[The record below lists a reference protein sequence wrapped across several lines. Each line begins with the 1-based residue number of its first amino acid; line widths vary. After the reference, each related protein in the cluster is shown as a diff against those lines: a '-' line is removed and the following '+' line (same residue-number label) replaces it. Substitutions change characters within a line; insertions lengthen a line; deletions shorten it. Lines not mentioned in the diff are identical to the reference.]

1 MSTPDGRDRGPDE
14 DWFGEEEEW
23 EERPT
28 AEQAAG
34 RPRLQLPPPGSP
46 GRRRLALAVL
56 VGALLLI
63 LLIVGLVEAG
73 GDGEAEPTITPPP
86 PAAATTGAT
95 ETGATETGATTDGQ
109 PALVPTDEALVPG
122 ATGQPVRRLQRA
134 LNTLG
139 YDVGQPDGEYG
150 PATQE
155 AVSAFQEAEGLDVDG
170 VAGPQTLEAINQAL
184 QERG

>member
-23 EERPT
+23 QERPT
-28 AEQAAG
+28 AEQAAPG
-34 RPRLQLPPPGSP
+34 RARLQLPPPGSP
-46 GRRRLALAVL
+46 GRRRLALAAL

-86 PAAATTGAT
+86 PPAETAPTTQT
-95 ETGATETGATTDGQ
+95 ETGATDGGQ

-122 ATGQPVRRLQRA
+122 ATGPPVRRLQRA

-139 YDVGQPDGEYG
+139 YDVGRPDGQYG
-150 PATQE
+150 AQTQE

-170 VAGPQTLEAINQAL
+170 VAGPETLEAVNRAL
-184 QERG
+184 QERGR